1 MIKQKND
8 QISESN
14 FMTLSR
20 KMIKFLWLSINIRRA
35 GRARFE
41 IQISGAAIPACGI
54 GRVAQL
60 VSFRF
65 IYLDG

>member
-14 FMTLSR
+14 FMTLRR

-35 GRARFE
+35 GRFE

-60 VSFRF
+60 VSFLF